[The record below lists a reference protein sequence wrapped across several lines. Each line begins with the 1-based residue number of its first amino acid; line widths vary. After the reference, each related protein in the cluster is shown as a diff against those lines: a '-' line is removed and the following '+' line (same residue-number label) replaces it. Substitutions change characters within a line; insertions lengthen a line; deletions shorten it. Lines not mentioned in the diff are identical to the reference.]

1 MPERATETTA
11 RAREPVRAGESHRE
25 SQLKP
30 ERAKGSQREP
40 ESVGDSQKKPW

>member
-11 RAREPVRAGESHRE
+11 RAGESHRE